1 MNIFTNII
9 FLLTILFSL
18 LSVKSNAKSLTDSL
32 VLQRVLTY
40 KQSVP
45 EQLDGIHTNVY
56 LRYYFKTDRR
66 NFTLMAIPS
75 MFAISRGQREY
86 AGESYNTIYIKDNVI
101 KNVVKQINIGTIP
114 RHKDVMETMLKYLMP
129 NIYDITM
136 FDNQILSPFNHYNMR
151 LYKYDITK
159 LTDNRTEIVFHPKR
173 YNTQLISGS
182 AIVDFETGR
191 IIKIKFNGEYDM
203 VKFHVDA
210 TMGNSGV
217 RSLFPKTCDINA
229 TFHFIGNKISVT
241 YNSIYDNN
249 ILLPDSI
256 INSHDTALMA
266 KIRPYPLPDFITN
279 IYNYN
284 DSIKQDIDTT
294 KIKKEDSRW
303 KKIFW
308 DSFGDYII
316 NRTKGNFGSNSQ
328 GAFRI
333 SPILNPLY
341 LSYSGRRGITY
352 KFKLNGSYR
361 FSVNSDISLT
371 LNAGYSFNQHQ
382 LYFNIP
388 VKYYFNRDKN
398 GFISVEVGNG
408 NRITNSNIVEQIKN
422 EELDSIDWDKMNLE
436 YFKDLYIKFAC
447 GYDLSSKLS
456 IQPSLIFHRRSAVDN
471 TGFKITGRPIS
482 YYSLAPS
489 LKIQF
494 RPMGWLGPIITTD
507 YERGIRAGKANMD
520 YERFEF
526 DVSWKKLFTSLR
538 NLSIRLGSGFYTSKS
553 HNSYFLDYINFREEN
568 IPGGWNDD
576 WTGEFQLLNSN
587 WYNASEYYIRSNVT
601 YESPLM
607 IFSHIPYIGKLM
619 EIERIYMNTLF
630 VDHLHPYIEYGY
642 GFTNRFFSM
651 GIFIATRNTKFDG
664 FGCRFG
670 FELFK
675 DW

>member
-9 FLLTILFSL
+9 FLLTTLFSL

-129 NIYDITM
+129 NIYGITM

-191 IIKIKFNGEYDM
+191 ITKIKFNGEYDM

-210 TMGNSGV
+210 TMGNNGV

-241 YNSIYDNN
+241 YNSIYDNH
-249 ILLPDSI
+249 ILLPESI

-284 DSIKQDIDTT
+284 YSIKQDIDTT

-436 YFKDLYIKFAC
+436 YFKDLYIKFA
-447 GYDLSSKLS
+447 YPN
-456 IQPSLIFHRRSAVDN
+456 Q
-471 TGFKITGRPIS
+471 
-482 YYSLAPS
+482 
-489 LKIQF
+489 
-494 RPMGWLGPIITTD
+494 
-507 YERGIRAGKANMD
+507 
-520 YERFEF
+520 
-526 DVSWKKLFTSLR
+526 
-538 NLSIRLGSGFYTSKS
+538 
-553 HNSYFLDYINFREEN
+553 
-568 IPGGWNDD
+568 
-576 WTGEFQLLNSN
+576 
-587 WYNASEYYIRSNVT
+587 
-601 YESPLM
+601 
-607 IFSHIPYIGKLM
+607 IPYGA
-619 EIERIYMNTLF
+619 
-630 VDHLHPYIEYGY
+630 D
-642 GFTNRFFSM
+642 
-651 GIFIATRNTKFDG
+651 
-664 FGCRFG
+664 
-670 FELFK
+670 
-675 DW
+675 